1 MYPSM
6 SEKMKMINAQNA
18 KVPVCVNFTWDAGI
32 TNNGDVGYW
41 RNNHGEL
48 TNSGWYATHLDGS
61 ITVRDRLASN
71 WTNYVIP
78 KVAAVYQI
86 PKENV
91 GMFKDGL
98 FVRYVRTEGA
108 VNNYFGVYKIVAI
121 QYLPT
126 RGGGHKY
133 SLYMVY
139 DSMNMDYVNEQTL
152 TDQRSKSES
161 SHLELLTSQFIP
173 HFNLAKHPNLS
184 ILVDYERIVLQAPS
198 SYQIDS
204 YTPDFR
210 IIITKHGYMTGRI
223 HILVESKSGKDGL
236 SGPGVD
242 EKMKLVTDYHNMH
255 MLVMYGSPP
264 KFKYVPK
271 FTRDWKTVN
280 PDMNMDETIQL
291 LLRLAEC

>member
-1 MYPSM
+1 M
-6 SEKMKMINAQNA
+6 SEKLKMINAQTA
-18 KVPVCVNFTWDAGI
+18 RVPICVNFAWDSGI
-32 TNNGDVGYW
+32 TNTGDIGYW
-41 RNNHGEL
+41 KNNRGEI
-48 TNSGWYATHLDGS
+48 TSSGWYATHSDGS

-91 GMFKDGL
+91 DMFTDGL
-98 FVRYVRTEGA
+98 LVRYVRTEGPL
-108 VNNYFGVYKIVAI
+108 NNYYGVYKVVAI
-121 QYLPT
+121 KYLPT

-139 DSMNMDYVNEQTL
+139 DSMNMDFVNEQAL
-152 TDQRSKSES
+152 SDQRSKSEY
-161 SHLELLTSQFIP
+161 SHLELLNTQFIAD
-173 HFNLAKHPNLS
+173 FNLMKHPNLS
-184 ILVDYERIVLQAPS
+184 VSVDYERLVLQAPS

-210 IIITKHGYMTGRI
+210 IIVTKHGYITGRT
-223 HILVESKSGKDGL
+223 HVLVESKSGRDGL

-242 EKMKLVTDYHNMH
+242 EKIKLVTDYHNMH
-255 MLVMYGSPP
+255 MLVMFGSPP

-271 FTRDWKTVN
+271 FTCDWKTVN

-291 LLRLAEC
+291 LLRLTGY

>member
-18 KVPVCVNFTWDAGI
+18 HVPVCVNFAWDASV
-32 TNNGDVGYW
+32 TNDGDIGYW
-41 RNNHGEL
+41 RNNHGEI
-48 TNSGWYATHLDGS
+48 TKSGWYPTHLDGS

-71 WTNYVIP
+71 WANYVIP

-91 GMFKDGL
+91 EMFKDGL
-98 FVRYVRTEGA
+98 LVRYIRTEGA
-108 VNNYFGVYKIVAI
+108 INNYFGVYKIVAI
-121 QYLPT
+121 QYVPT
-126 RGGGHKY
+126 CGGGHRY

-139 DSMNMDYVNEQTL
+139 DSMNMDYVKEQNVS
-152 TDQRSKSES
+152 DQRSKSES
-161 SHLELLTSQFIP
+161 SHLELLTTKFLSD
-173 HFNLAKHPNLS
+173 FNLVKHPHLS
-184 ILVDYERIVLQAPS
+184 ISVDYERLVLQAPS

-210 IIITKHGYMTGRI
+210 IIITKCGNMTGRI
-223 HILVESKSGKDGL
+223 HVLVESKSGKDGL

-242 EKMKLVTDYHNMH
+242 EKIKLVTDYHKMH
-255 MLVMYGSPP
+255 MLVMFGSPP
-264 KFKYVPK
+264 KFKYVQK
-271 FTRDWKTVN
+271 FTCDWKTVN

-291 LLRLAEC
+291 LLRLAAC